1 MYKNK
6 RKKTTKKTTKIGLPM
21 FCRNYERSKN
31 NRKNRKSIKWEQ
43 NTTKSKNQGY
53 KIGLYF

>member
-6 RKKTTKKTTKIGLPM
+6 RKKTTKIGLPM